1 MKIVFDKDDSEFDR
15 HLAYVLVNKK
25 KGDPA
30 FLFYENEAILC
41 LPFGSYTLLTK
52 DSREAMEKAFWKL
65 NNTNNVLKKKLAD
78 SENEKLKLVRELA
91 MGISKS
97 FLIESLKKENEAL
110 VDKLV
115 QIERRL
121 EELKGNDDKL
131 DEMIYALEGLKNYG
145 V

>member
-1 MKIVFDKDDSEFDR
+1 MKIVFDKDDNKFDR

-25 KGDPA
+25 KEDLE
-30 FLFYENEAILC
+30 FLFYENEVILC
-41 LPFGSYTLLTK
+41 FPFGSYTLLTK

-131 DEMIYALEGLKNYG
+131 DEMIYALEGLK
-145 V
+145 

>member
-1 MKIVFDKDDSEFDR
+1 MKIVFDKDDNKFDR

-65 NNTNNVLKKKLAD
+65 NNTNNVLKNVLAV
-78 SENEKLKLVRELA
+78 SENENLKLVGEQLKY
-91 MGISKS
+91 ISK
-97 FLIESLKKENEAL
+97 IESLKKENEAL

>member
-1 MKIVFDKDDSEFDR
+1 MKIVFDKDDNKFDR

-25 KGDPA
+25 KEDPA

-97 FLIESLKKENEAL
+97 FLIESLKKENDAL

-121 EELKGNDDKL
+121 EEMKGNDDKL
-131 DEMIYALEGLKNYG
+131 DEMIYTLEGLKNYG